1 MLAKCLCKLKK
12 NTIMKFWHV
21 IMAPIRCHI
30 FEHIAKCIDDILF
43 AFSFFTKLNTLTWAF
58 GSTFFFE
65 IRILKSYL
73 VWPHKMAIY
82 VIINSPIYDRWFL
95 IPSFWIFCICTFVPL
110 VAFEFIDGRSMVLW
124 TWIVIIGLV
133 NTICGVPKTLVFA
146 IGSSKLLFKFLLI
159 ENLPNPRP
167 RSTAYL
173 ITTPFLATFMLNTTT
188 MSIHVVAITV
198 LSDWVTSILVG
209 CLWVW
214 TTTVFNTFGEVVLT
228 LVQWCSNQ
236 WLSIGILCHGKCG
249 CDLWFSAPNM
259 NRWTN
264 LLTL

>member
-1 MLAKCLCKLKK
+1 
-12 NTIMKFWHV
+12 
-21 IMAPIRCHI
+21 
-30 FEHIAKCIDDILF
+30 
-43 AFSFFTKLNTLTWAF
+43 
-58 GSTFFFE
+58 
-65 IRILKSYL
+65 
-73 VWPHKMAIY
+73 
-82 VIINSPIYDRWFL
+82 
-95 IPSFWIFCICTFVPL
+95 
-110 VAFEFIDGRSMVLW
+110 
-124 TWIVIIGLV
+124 
-133 NTICGVPKTLVFA
+133 
-146 IGSSKLLFKFLLI
+146 
-159 ENLPNPRP
+159 LPNPRP